1 MTDPGSCGQP
11 QHVTPADK
19 IERQGRY
26 ARAADAMKR
35 LLSSRYSP
43 PSRGA
48 GMAIHPNWALAVKVV
63 VHDSV
68 RLVWYSADNVP
79 ESGKWRPRFSVDA
92 CQKKARH
99 VPISAPH
106 LLDELFESERD
117 ARERAKQ
124 AGIDFAGRN

>member
-1 MTDPGSCGQP
+1 MT
-11 QHVTPADK
+11 
-19 IERQGRY
+19 
-26 ARAADAMKR
+26 
-35 LLSSRYSP
+35 
-43 PSRGA
+43 
-48 GMAIHPNWALAVKVV
+48 IHPNWALAVKVV

-68 RLVWYSADNVP
+68 RLVWYSADHVP
-79 ESGKWRPRFSVDA
+79 ESGKWCPRFSVDA
-92 CQKKARH
+92 RQKKGRH